1 MVGKT
6 EAKEMVGKGHESLAA
21 GTWVMVLLVLVG
33 IAALV
38 TAVLVA
44 WPAIAY
50 LASHLAGRG

>member
-1 MVGKT
+1 MMGNT
-6 EAKEMVGKGHESLAA
+6 ETKDAVRRSHDDLAA

-33 IAALV
+33 IVALV

-50 LASHLAGRG
+50 LASRLAGMG